1 VSDPATSGAA
11 GASEARAEPGTAPSV
26 AVDPGQATETVRRFT
41 ELYHDLRDQTLGRT
55 RWLGV
60 TVVKTPADLVI
71 LQEIIA
77 ETRPNLIIE
86 TGVLAGGSAFF
97 FATMF
102 ELAGIDGKVIG
113 VDVDLSAVN
122 PYIRENPRIEL
133 IEGSSTDP
141 EVVAKLSE
149 LAKGHRVMVDLDA
162 DHRAEHVAAELRA
175 LAPLVSPH
183 CYLVV
188 EDTWIGRTVRFDQ
201 GPGPADALEEWLA
214 EGQPFEVDRWRERL
228 LLTGMAG
235 GYLRRLNPQ
244 GAPGAPGP
252 PRLERFFVPEL
263 AAGDARPADESEGN
277 GLTPE
282 QVARN
287 RHQAEYD
294 ELRAYA
300 SRLESELAQLR
311 GSDDP
316 AG

>member
-1 VSDPATSGAA
+1 MGDSTTPG
-11 GASEARAEPGTAPSV
+11 ARATPEAATEAADTLDSK
-26 AVDPGQATETVRRFT
+26 QAAETVRGFT

-71 LQEIIA
+71 LQEIVA

-97 FATMF
+97 FATMLD
-102 ELAGIDGKVIG
+102 LAGIDGKVIG

-122 PYIRENPRIEL
+122 PYIRDNPRIEL

-141 EVVAKLSE
+141 EVVAQLSE
-149 LAKGHRVMVDLDA
+149 RAKGHRVMVDLDA

-201 GPGPADALEEWLA
+201 GAGPAEALEEWLA
-214 EGQPFEVDRWRERL
+214 QGQPFEVDRWRERL

-235 GYLRRLNPQ
+235 GYLRRLSPQ
-244 GAPGAPGP
+244 TAPGAPGP
-252 PRLERFFVPEL
+252 PRLDRFFVPEL
-263 AAGDARPADESEGN
+263 GQSSAAPSGEGAGN

-287 RHQAEYD
+287 RHQSEYD

-300 SRLESELAQLR
+300 SRLESELAELR
-311 GSDDP
+311 GAAS
-316 AG
+316 AEG

>member
-1 VSDPATSGAA
+1 VADPAAPGAPEA
-11 GASEARAEPGTAPSV
+11 GAEPQAVPAD
-26 AVDPGQATETVRRFT
+26 AVDSGRATETVRRFT

-102 ELAGIDGKVIG
+102 DLAGIDGKVIG

-149 LAKGHRVMVDLDA
+149 RAEGHRVMVDLDA

-188 EDTWIGRTVRFDQ
+188 EDTWMGRTVRFDQ
-201 GPGPADALEEWLA
+201 GAGPADALDEWLA

-235 GYLRRLNPQ
+235 GYLRRL
-244 GAPGAPGP
+244 GAPGAGAPGP
-252 PRLERFFVPEL
+252 PRLDRYFVPEL
-263 AAGDARPADESEGN
+263 LTGAGPAGSDGDGD
-277 GLTPE
+277 GLTAE

-300 SRLESELAQLR
+300 RRLESELAQLR
-311 GSDDP
+311 GPTEP
-316 AG
+316 ADE